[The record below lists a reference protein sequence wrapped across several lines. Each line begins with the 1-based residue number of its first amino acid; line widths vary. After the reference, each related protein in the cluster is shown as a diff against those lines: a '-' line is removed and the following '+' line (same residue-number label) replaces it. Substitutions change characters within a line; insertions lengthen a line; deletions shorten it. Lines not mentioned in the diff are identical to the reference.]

1 MEWDM
6 PRNLGDFA
14 NHRERAEWTENLP
27 QAIQELQDVW
37 SLEIGDPFQ
46 PGGQTA
52 WVAPATSP
60 QFGEVVLK
68 VAWRHYEAL
77 DEAKGLREWDG
88 DGTVR
93 LLSVHEVDDNTTAL
107 LLERCHPGTI
117 LSACPEGAQDSV
129 IAGLLRRLWKPPPF
143 ALEFRPLREMCNLW
157 ANEREG
163 QFLREGTAGD
173 AGLLHEGIELFRS
186 LSASAELNVLLCTDL
201 HAGNVLS
208 SKREQWLVIDP
219 KPFVGDP
226 TYDALQH
233 LLNCKG
239 RLRDNPVALVARM
252 ADLCGLDP
260 SRLGR
265 WLFARCVIES
275 FDSPTLLD
283 IAHTLAESLD

>member
-1 MEWDM
+1 M

-14 NHRERAEWTENLP
+14 SHRERAEWTETLP
-27 QAIQELQDVW
+27 RVIQELQDVW
-37 SLEIGDPFQ
+37 SLDIGDPFQ

-88 DGTVR
+88 DGTIR
-93 LLSVHEVDDNTTAL
+93 LLSVQEVNDNTTAL

-117 LSACPEGAQDSV
+117 LSARYEGAQDSV

-143 ALEFRPLREMCNLW
+143 AHEFRPLREMCDLW
-157 ANEREG
+157 ANEREQ

-219 KPFVGDP
+219 KPFVGDS

-260 SRLGR
+260 GRLGR

-275 FDSPTLLD
+275 FDSPDLLD